1 MIDSASEQPALRSG
15 ISTVFSGFS
24 SFAVSAMKCTPA
36 STITDGVGARR
47 LAGQRQAVAD
57 DVADRVEDV
66 RRLVVVRQDDRV
78 PLALQLEDRG
88 DVVGQ
93 DRPFERRHVA
103 FDPAVEL
110 GQRQAGDGLGGEGLK
125 HVRLLLHLYSQ

>member
-1 MIDSASEQPALRSG
+1 MIDSASEQPALVSG

-36 STITDGVGARR
+36 STITIGIGARR
-47 LAGQRQAVAD
+47 LARQRQAVAD

-88 DVVGQ
+88 DV
-93 DRPFERRHVA
+93 
-103 FDPAVEL
+103 L
-110 GQRQAGDGLGGEGLK
+110 GQRPAIRTRGTWRST
-125 HVRLLLHLYSQ
+125 RL